1 MISSR
6 SATDYRSGLG
16 DHGYSRETQRP
27 AEIQKLL
34 VEFRTLYHERLRRID
49 QSDDSREE
57 ALQSKVGV
65 LQSFVRDL
73 SEQNEVL
80 IQALEAEE
88 AEGRAVE
95 GRTASLH
102 KELERRLSLAL
113 CPMPVDLAGT
123 TATFLRTPR
132 EMEDHYRD
140 AQTHLSTQDAILQQ
154 LKEACL
160 SQQEAQVKV
169 EEREAQVQE
178 LQDTITELHQEMT
191 RKDQDKLTQLQELH
205 QLESRVKQLTDQVR
219 SSEETIGQLRQEVA
233 VRVGI
238 SSATLSGDGSTTDPT
253 GSSPVPHL
261 TEQRGR
267 ELLKTELS
275 CRDATI
281 QRLRRDVLLS
291 HQARDS
297 QSAQLDV
304 HGQRISQLQTE
315 LQESQLELQRGHSRR
330 EQQQRDLQTQTQ
342 QAEELHTQLAEV
354 KGRLVQVEGENE
366 ALMGY
371 KREQGAE
378 VERLALVV
386 CSLQRSARDR
396 EGTESV
402 QAERRCVDLEGE
414 LTETRA
420 QLTECQ
426 DRLQEARRR
435 AKEQTQKFQAKVS
448 SLKSQHGCVSQQ
460 LQDSSA
466 EVQRLQRSLAEL
478 HGREMEWE
486 RETSAL
492 QGQLGHA
499 REELH
504 SAILRRQAQQQKEEL
519 FGELQREVDR
529 LKNERQE
536 MRKKLC
542 GTEEELKRL
551 RDEQHQLKDKVRES
565 DVQAVWLQS
574 QADVVGRELWEE
586 SAQRDREL
594 WEWRDRYHAAS
605 EGLRL
610 REAGLEEVQRAR
622 DTALRG
628 LRLQEEKTHS
638 LGAQMQE
645 LQHSLDGLQGRLAQK
660 EEMVVAL
667 RVKLQDHEEDARV
680 LRQQLLSSQDALQ
693 QVAAELRSCKR
704 EREEQDSQCVETE
717 ERLAE
722 IRADLV
728 QLQQQYTTCY
738 AQLVQEEV
746 GVGRLREE
754 LREVREQRD
763 RLAFQVTEN
772 QDLSHD
778 LDLLN
783 EKHKAAQH
791 EVTNRDETVLRL
803 TTELSTAQEHLK
815 SAQDELSVQAQ
826 QEQALGE
833 EVQRL
838 QKEVSCL
845 QGSLSQREEDM
856 EAQLQTTGQL
866 QQERDSLLTQRDNQ
880 QGAVC
885 VLRGELQRWQAEAR
899 AQQESREEEVLG
911 LRAELQETQG
921 RLQQCRA
928 TMKHLRSDLEHAQ
941 RQTRQAEE
949 EASDRENRLWGQE
962 AELSRLRAVL
972 QEAESRAAD
981 TETRLQPLTQSLELY
996 RVKYQ
1001 ACLTKISQ
1009 QDSTLQA
1016 QDEDL
1021 KEARAQVVERDE
1033 HVLRLCAQALVL
1045 QGELKAHCAQ
1055 LESGDDAL
1063 NALSQHLRDTQRDLE
1078 SSCKHSQE
1086 CEMVISTMRDNTAAL
1101 RRQVEEQEESVVKSQ
1116 ADLSVYRA
1124 SHIHSD
1130 SDYDSQLCRIQELQQ
1145 AFSQTVEQCAQASQD
1160 LSVCQSEVRQLREE
1174 VSRLTQL
1181 KDSTV
1186 AEVLRLQEAG
1196 RQLQAETM
1204 MEGQRRLE
1212 EVGAQEQRAAR
1223 LEQDLQA
1230 AHTQCAKRQQ
1240 AVQKRDNLL
1249 RRSEADLLEARETLR
1264 SRAVEVERQAAAVR
1278 GLEADVQRARREGQQ
1293 REAECGS
1300 LRTQLMTLREEL
1312 KEAQGRCRDMAQ
1324 ELARQEEK
1332 VLLVEG
1338 GSIEHRN
1345 TWQSGWQ
1352 RW

>member
-342 QAEELHTQLAEV
+342 QAEELHTQ
-354 KGRLVQVEGENE
+354 
-366 ALMGY
+366 
-371 KREQGAE
+371 

>member
-34 VEFRTLYHERLRRID
+34 VEFRNLYHERLRRID

-65 LQSFVRDL
+65 LQSFVQDL

-95 GRTASLH
+95 GKTASLH

-123 TATFLRTPR
+123 TATFFRTPG
-132 EMEDHYRD
+132 EMADHYKD
-140 AQTHLSTQDAILQQ
+140 AQTHLPTQDALLQH

-160 SQQEAQVKV
+160 FQQEAQVKV

-205 QLESRVKQLTDQVR
+205 QLESRVKQLTDQ
-219 SSEETIGQLRQEVA
+219 
-233 VRVGI
+233 
-238 SSATLSGDGSTTDPT
+238 GSTTDLT

-261 TEQRGR
+261 TEQRSR

-275 CRDATI
+275 RRDATI

-330 EQQQRDLQTQTQ
+330 EQQQRDLQTQTH

-371 KREQGAE
+371 KLEQGAE
-378 VERLALVV
+378 VERLAAVV
-386 CSLQRSARDR
+386 CSLQSSARVR
-396 EGTESV
+396 EGTESA

-426 DRLQEARRR
+426 DRLQDARRR
-435 AKEQTQKFQAKVS
+435 
-448 SLKSQHGCVSQQ
+448 
-460 LQDSSA
+460 LQDRSA
-466 EVQRLQRSLAEL
+466 EVQWLQRSLAEL

-492 QGQLGHA
+492 QGQLGRA

-504 SAILRRQAQQQKEEL
+504 SAILRGQAQQQKEEL

-542 GTEEELKRL
+542 GSEEEMKRL
-551 RDEQHQLKDKVRES
+551 RDQQHQLKDKVRES

-622 DTALRG
+622 DTALRS

-638 LGAQMQE
+638 LGAQRQE
-645 LQHSLDGLQGRLAQK
+645 LQHILDGLQDRLAQK
-660 EEMVVAL
+660 EEMVVVL

-693 QVAAELRSCKR
+693 QVTAELRSCKR
-704 EREEQDSQCVETE
+704 EREKQDSQCVEAE

-738 AQLVQEEV
+738 AQLVQEEA

-754 LREVREQRD
+754 LREVGEQRD
-763 RLAFQVTEN
+763 RLASQVTEN
-772 QDLSHD
+772 QDLSHE
-778 LDLLN
+778 LDLLT

-791 EVTNRDETVLRL
+791 EVLAL
-803 TTELSTAQEHLK
+803 T
-815 SAQDELSVQAQ
+815 
-826 QEQALGE
+826 
-833 EVQRL
+833 
-838 QKEVSCL
+838 
-845 QGSLSQREEDM
+845 SLNISPP
-856 EAQLQTTGQL
+856 
-866 QQERDSLLTQRDNQ
+866 SLL
-880 QGAVC
+880 
-885 VLRGELQRWQAEAR
+885 
-899 AQQESREEEVLG
+899 
-911 LRAELQETQG
+911 
-921 RLQQCRA
+921 
-928 TMKHLRSDLEHAQ
+928 HLSP
-941 RQTRQAEE
+941 
-949 EASDRENRLWGQE
+949 
-962 AELSRLRAVL
+962 LSH
-972 QEAESRAAD
+972 
-981 TETRLQPLTQSLELY
+981 LTNP
-996 RVKYQ
+996 RF
-1001 ACLTKISQ
+1001 
-1009 QDSTLQA
+1009 D
-1016 QDEDL
+1016 
-1021 KEARAQVVERDE
+1021 
-1033 HVLRLCAQALVL
+1033 
-1045 QGELKAHCAQ
+1045 G
-1055 LESGDDAL
+1055 
-1063 NALSQHLRDTQRDLE
+1063 
-1078 SSCKHSQE
+1078 
-1086 CEMVISTMRDNTAAL
+1086 
-1101 RRQVEEQEESVVKSQ
+1101 
-1116 ADLSVYRA
+1116 
-1124 SHIHSD
+1124 
-1130 SDYDSQLCRIQELQQ
+1130 
-1145 AFSQTVEQCAQASQD
+1145 
-1160 LSVCQSEVRQLREE
+1160 
-1174 VSRLTQL
+1174 
-1181 KDSTV
+1181 
-1186 AEVLRLQEAG
+1186 
-1196 RQLQAETM
+1196 
-1204 MEGQRRLE
+1204 
-1212 EVGAQEQRAAR
+1212 
-1223 LEQDLQA
+1223 
-1230 AHTQCAKRQQ
+1230 
-1240 AVQKRDNLL
+1240 
-1249 RRSEADLLEARETLR
+1249 
-1264 SRAVEVERQAAAVR
+1264 
-1278 GLEADVQRARREGQQ
+1278 
-1293 REAECGS
+1293 
-1300 LRTQLMTLREEL
+1300 
-1312 KEAQGRCRDMAQ
+1312 
-1324 ELARQEEK
+1324 
-1332 VLLVEG
+1332 
-1338 GSIEHRN
+1338 
-1345 TWQSGWQ
+1345 
-1352 RW
+1352 